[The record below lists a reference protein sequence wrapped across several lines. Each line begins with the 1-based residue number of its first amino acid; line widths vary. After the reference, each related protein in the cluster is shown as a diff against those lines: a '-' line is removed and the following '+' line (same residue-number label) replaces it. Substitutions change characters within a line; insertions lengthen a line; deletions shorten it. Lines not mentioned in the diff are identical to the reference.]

1 MEEKARAQLN
11 EYNALFREMDFLY
24 GEFARTSGL
33 PEAAFWVLYT
43 VREVGPCTQ
52 TMIYQRWAMGKQTI
66 NNEVKKLAAMG
77 LLSLTIS
84 EKDRRTKLLS
94 LTEKGLHFVRSHID
108 IVFKVEEKVF
118 EELENGIGISRL
130 REFHSHFSK
139 IEYTTGGEKRHLTFE
154 DTVYGPNFEPV
165 AEMIIKKGCCPT
177 VICESAGTQAEDAQT
192 MMNIYKSLLNKA

>member
-94 LTEKGLHFVRSHID
+94 LTEKGLHFVRLHID

-118 EELENGIGISRL
+118 EELPEPL
-130 REFHSHFSK
+130 REALL
-139 IEYTTGGEKRHLTFE
+139 EANRRYTEGFRREMTRCLGRA
-154 DTVYGPNFEPV
+154 PAPV
-165 AEMIIKKGCCPT
+165 ANEEVGRKNHG
-177 VICESAGTQAEDAQT
+177 
-192 MMNIYKSLLNKA
+192 L